1 MPPNGLER
9 RPKHGPN
16 GFEFNDFSQ
25 VADFKI
31 HKGVPKI
38 HETFWGD
45 KRDNRNNFPF
55 CLIYQILTDVEV
67 KIIGTKF
74 KLNLVWIFKGVQTFE
89 ENFG

>member
-38 HETFWGD
+38 HETF
-45 KRDNRNNFPF
+45 
-55 CLIYQILTDVEV
+55 
-67 KIIGTKF
+67 
-74 KLNLVWIFKGVQTFE
+74 
-89 ENFG
+89 